1 MIFRSECASCS
12 SKSILKTI
20 LESVPS
26 KMKRIL
32 QCKNL
37 FLFNEFM
44 FVPSRSDSFRK
55 DEEEIFSMKSTKF
68 TSIIFVIKGS
78 LELAM
83 KHSSGRID
91 KIVASAPHHAVLFAS
106 DTSYRFLSTSNAI
119 VWIVQYSD
127 LKYKIAFSV
136 PTCTKEDISSQS
148 SSSETR
154 KVLSN
159 TNGVLVEEND
169 DRVMFQMKYPGDCVL
184 VPGKQ
189 YHQSVPSEE
198 SDVMLIKMVVFFSS
212 HTDRIK
218 KARKFQTPIN
228 TAEAFRELLA
238 GWSSIF
244 TREAIFSTYDE
255 YYLTNSE
262 TLMDQT
268 LNVRRVHA
276 HRLEQFYKSFPK
288 CAVLIRH
295 LSTALGGCQVF
306 DLHFL
311 RQVGSNSASFSR
323 HVDMHDT
330 DNTETTNITCG
341 VSVLLGGFTN
351 CCSDDSHTERKKK
364 RQRLEPTWLQFL
376 DDSTTNEVRLKYENA
391 IRRVGLIKDRFFCSN
406 EEEVCLEGCNCD
418 DKTCL
423 DCKCRFE
430 CGPGCS
436 CTISLCK
443 NRIVQKKL
451 RKTDTLNNFR
461 VRWFNETKGFGVYT
475 KTVLQKGSVLFEYVG
490 EVITNLQRARERM
503 NIRESMESMQ
513 FVLTVLERSHLD
525 KNKIEQVTCIDAHR
539 YGNISRFVNHSCDP
553 NCDVECVRVGFKT
566 PRLVFVAKR
575 DIPIGSEIT
584 ISYGDGSDRGIGGGR
599 PCKCGSKN
607 CLGTLPRF
615 SQF

>member
-1 MIFRSECASCS
+1 M
-12 SKSILKTI
+12 
-20 LESVPS
+20 
-26 KMKRIL
+26 
-32 QCKNL
+32 
-37 FLFNEFM
+37 
-44 FVPSRSDSFRK
+44 
-55 DEEEIFSMKSTKF
+55 
-68 TSIIFVIKGS
+68 
-78 LELAM
+78 
-83 KHSSGRID
+83 
-91 KIVASAPHHAVLFAS
+91 
-106 DTSYRFLSTSNAI
+106 
-119 VWIVQYSD
+119 
-127 LKYKIAFSV
+127 
-136 PTCTKEDISSQS
+136 
-148 SSSETR
+148 
-154 KVLSN
+154 
-159 TNGVLVEEND
+159 
-169 DRVMFQMKYPGDCVL
+169 
-184 VPGKQ
+184 
-189 YHQSVPSEE
+189 
-198 SDVMLIKMVVFFSS
+198 
-212 HTDRIK
+212 K

-406 EEEVCLEGCNCD
+406 EKEVCLEGCNCD

-513 FVLTVLERSHLD
+513 FVLTVLERSHL
-525 KNKIEQVTCIDAHR
+525 TR
-539 YGNISRFVNHSCDP
+539 TRS
-553 NCDVECVRVGFKT
+553 
-566 PRLVFVAKR
+566 
-575 DIPIGSEIT
+575 
-584 ISYGDGSDRGIGGGR
+584 
-599 PCKCGSKN
+599 
-607 CLGTLPRF
+607 
-615 SQF
+615 